1 MLMYTANRRWDVAML
16 CCNITIIV
24 EEESMPD
31 ETFPEEEGSSAA
43 PQQTLAALLTAQLG
57 ARLAEAVSAL
67 VGAAYEAHI
76 LRIEPREHGGA
87 VILVEFTPQP
97 LETTLKI
104 GLGADMVE
112 IPLPPGI
119 AGGTSP

>member
-1 MLMYTANRRWDVAML
+1 MPSRDMVTAF
-16 CCNITIIV
+16 

-31 ETFPEEEGSSAA
+31 ETFPEEEGSDAV
-43 PQQTLAALLTAQLG
+43 PQQTLAALLTARLG
-57 ARLAEAVSAL
+57 AKLADAVSAL
-67 VGAAYEAHI
+67 VGTAYEAHI

-87 VILVEFTPQP
+87 VILVEFTPGP

-104 GLGADMVE
+104 EVGVDMVE

-119 AGGTSP
+119 AGGTRS

>member
-1 MLMYTANRRWDVAML
+1 MVTAF
-16 CCNITIIV
+16 

-31 ETFPEEEGSSAA
+31 EIFPEQEGFEAV

-57 ARLAEAVSAL
+57 AKLADAVSAL
-67 VGAAYEAHI
+67 VGTAYEAHI

-87 VILVEFTPQP
+87 VILVEFTPRP
-97 LETTLKI
+97 LETTLRI
-104 GLGADMVE
+104 ELGADIVE

>member
-1 MLMYTANRRWDVAML
+1 MMTAFK
-16 CCNITIIV
+16 
-24 EEESMPD
+24 EESMPD
-31 ETFPEEEGSSAA
+31 ETFPEQEGSEAV

-57 ARLAEAVSAL
+57 AKLADAVSAL
-67 VGAAYEAHI
+67 VGTAYEAHI

-97 LETTLKI
+97 LERTLKI
-104 GLGADMVE
+104 ELGADVVE

-119 AGGTSP
+119 AGGTST

>member
-1 MLMYTANRRWDVAML
+1 MTAY
-16 CCNITIIV
+16 

-31 ETFPEEEGSSAA
+31 ETFPEEEGSNAV

-57 ARLAEAVSAL
+57 ARLADAVSAL

-87 VILVEFTPQP
+87 VVRVEFTPRP

-104 GLGADMVE
+104 ELGADMVE

-119 AGGTSP
+119 AGSTSP

>member
-1 MLMYTANRRWDVAML
+1 MGTA
-16 CCNITIIV
+16 V

-31 ETFPEEEGSSAA
+31 ETFPEQEGSAV

-57 ARLAEAVSAL
+57 ARLADAVSAL

-87 VILVEFTPQP
+87 VILVEFTPRP

-104 GLGADMVE
+104 EVGADMVE
-112 IPLPPGI
+112 IPLPPGV
-119 AGGTSP
+119 AGGTNP

>member
-1 MLMYTANRRWDVAML
+1 MM
-16 CCNITIIV
+16 TIF

-31 ETFPEEEGSSAA
+31 ETFPEEEGSDVV
-43 PQQTLAALLTAQLG
+43 PQRTLAALLTAQLG
-57 ARLAEAVSAL
+57 ARLADAVSAL
-67 VGAAYEAHI
+67 VGTAYEAHI

-104 GLGADMVE
+104 ELGADMVE

-119 AGGTSP
+119 AAGPSL

>member
-1 MLMYTANRRWDVAML
+1 MPFRDIVTAF
-16 CCNITIIV
+16 

-31 ETFPEEEGSSAA
+31 EIFPEEEGSDAV
-43 PQQTLAALLTAQLG
+43 PQRTLTALLTARLG
-57 ARLAEAVSAL
+57 AKLADAVSAL
-67 VGAAYEAHI
+67 VGTAYEAHI

-97 LETTLKI
+97 FERTLKI
-104 GLGADMVE
+104 ELGADVVE

-119 AGGTSP
+119 SGGPST

>member
-1 MLMYTANRRWDVAML
+1 MGGCDAIPCAIVTAF
-16 CCNITIIV
+16 

-31 ETFPEEEGSSAA
+31 ETFPETEGFDGV

-57 ARLAEAVSAL
+57 ARLADAVSAL
-67 VGAAYEAHI
+67 VGTAYEAHI

-104 GLGADMVE
+104 EVGANMVE

-119 AGGTSP
+119 AGSTRP

>member
-1 MLMYTANRRWDVAML
+1 MREYTANRRWDAAMPSHDMM
-16 CCNITIIV
+16 IIF

-31 ETFPEEEGSSAA
+31 ETFPEEEGSDVV
-43 PQQTLAALLTAQLG
+43 PQRTLAALLTAQLG
-57 ARLAEAVSAL
+57 ARLADAVSAL
-67 VGAAYEAHI
+67 VGTAYEAHI

-104 GLGADMVE
+104 ELGADMVE

-119 AGGTSP
+119 AAGPSL

>member
-1 MLMYTANRRWDVAML
+1 
-16 CCNITIIV
+16 
-24 EEESMPD
+24 MPD
-31 ETFPEEEGSSAA
+31 ETFPEKEDSDAV

-57 ARLAEAVSAL
+57 GRLADAVSAL

-87 VILVEFTPQP
+87 VILVEFTPRP

-104 GLGADMVE
+104 ELGADVVE
-112 IPLPPGI
+112 IPLPPGV
-119 AGGTSP
+119 AGGTNPQETS

>member
-1 MLMYTANRRWDVAML
+1 MISY
-16 CCNITIIV
+16 

-31 ETFPEEEGSSAA
+31 ETFAGEGSSREV
-43 PQQTLAALLTAQLG
+43 PEGTLAALLTAQLG
-57 ARLAEAVSAL
+57 SRLADAVSVL
-67 VGAAYEAHI
+67 VGKAYDARI

-87 VILVEFTPQP
+87 VIRVEFTPRP

-104 GLGADMVE
+104 ELGAEMVE

-119 AGGTSP
+119 RGDPTR

>member
-1 MLMYTANRRWDVAML
+1 
-16 CCNITIIV
+16 
-24 EEESMPD
+24 MPD
-31 ETFPEEEGSSAA
+31 ETFPGKEDSEAV

-57 ARLAEAVSAL
+57 VRLADAVSAL

-87 VILVEFTPQP
+87 VILVEFTPRP

-104 GLGADMVE
+104 EVGADMVE
-112 IPLPPGI
+112 IPLPPGVT
-119 AGGTSP
+119 GGTHP

>member
-1 MLMYTANRRWDVAML
+1 
-16 CCNITIIV
+16 
-24 EEESMPD
+24 MPD
-31 ETFPEEEGSSAA
+31 ETFPEQEGSDAV

-57 ARLAEAVSAL
+57 AKLADAVSEL

-87 VILVEFTPQP
+87 VILVEFTPRP
-97 LETTLKI
+97 FERTLKI
-104 GLGADMVE
+104 ELGADTVE

>member
-1 MLMYTANRRWDVAML
+1 MPFRDIVTAF
-16 CCNITIIV
+16 

-31 ETFPEEEGSSAA
+31 ETFPEEEGADA
-43 PQQTLAALLTAQLG
+43 LPQRTLAALLTAQLS
-57 ARLAEAVSAL
+57 AKLADAVNAL

-87 VILVEFTPQP
+87 VILVEFTPGP

-104 GLGADMVE
+104 EVGTEMVE

-119 AGGTSP
+119 AGSTRP